1 LGNFFAAPMGIE
13 GKSQSGVASG
23 ERGRLGQNRPSDSQ
37 ELSDEPSPFV
47 DIKFHRTFVS
57 HF

>member
-1 LGNFFAAPMGIE
+1 MGIE